1 MYRIINFKRFPVG
14 SNLWIEM
21 AFHSSIDEG
30 NLFHK
35 SVQYNSQKLN
45 KNKECYTSYTSLPSC
60 QIDTTYRPPSA
71 VAIEWFRSLLLVS
84 KQTILTQPLQYQAGQ
99 EEYFNKE
106 T

>member
-1 MYRIINFKRFPVG
+1 MLYILHQLTVL
-14 SNLWIEM
+14 SNWYDVP
-21 AFHSSIDEG
+21 A
-30 NLFHK
+30 
-35 SVQYNSQKLN
+35 
-45 KNKECYTSYTSLPSC
+45 
-60 QIDTTYRPPSA
+60 PSA